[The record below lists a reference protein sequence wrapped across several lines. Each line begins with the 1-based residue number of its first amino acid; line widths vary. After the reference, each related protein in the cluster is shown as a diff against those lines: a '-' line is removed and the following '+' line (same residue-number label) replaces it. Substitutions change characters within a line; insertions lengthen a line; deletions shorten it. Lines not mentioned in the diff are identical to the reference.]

1 VIDQTISHYRI
12 VEKLGGGGMGV
23 VYKAEDTELGRFV
36 ALKFLPDEVAQD
48 PQALERFRREARA
61 ASALNHPNICTI
73 HEIGKH
79 GNRSFIVM
87 EFLDGVTLKHRIA
100 GRPLETELLLA
111 LAIEIGDAL
120 DAAHAK
126 GIVHRDLKPANI
138 FVTERSHAKILDFGL
153 AKVCLKPESVA
164 ASAPTIDEE
173 EHLTSPG
180 ATLGTVAY
188 MSPEQVR
195 GKELDVRT
203 DLFSFGAVLYEMATG
218 LLPFRGDTT
227 GVIFESILNRT
238 PSPATRLNPDLPL
251 KLDEIINKA
260 LEKDREVRYQS
271 AAELRADLRRLRRDV
286 DSGKTVTLP
295 GTPLRPARLR
305 VAKAL
310 IVAACLAMAAL
321 VLWLVG
327 SYILSRRASN
337 IDSIAVL
344 PIATNSADQN
354 TQLLGDGIT
363 NSLIENLSRIS
374 NLKVMSRSA
383 VFHYQGRDV
392 DAQTAGREL
401 NVKAVLTGRLL
412 QQGDSLL
419 LSTELVNV
427 ADNRHLWG
435 AEYERN
441 VSDVLPLQQ
450 ELVRGL
456 STKLAPTLSS
466 NARETIAKQG
476 TTNSEAYQFYVRGRA
491 YQDAYFNGESLKKAV
506 ELFQLA
512 VSRDS
517 GYASAY
523 AGMAD
528 AYGLLG
534 FFSFLPTNETLRK
547 AEEAANKAIRLDDTN
562 AEAHTSLG
570 LVSLFDWKWQVAER
584 ELRRAIELNPNL
596 AIAHGYYGMYFSSQ
610 GKLDEAL
617 AEDKLQLGLDPISQ
631 LANGNLCGMYYS
643 AREYDKGIQQCLKQL
658 QMYSDDALAHFT
670 LSSDYE
676 QKKLYEQ
683 ALEQWKRGLTLQGEA
698 GLAAAYGRA
707 YAAKGWKG
715 VLAKDIDVCRQL
727 GTNDYN
733 PFEVAVNY
741 AKLGEKDT
749 AFLWLEKAYDEHRI
763 PFFIKTEPQLDNIRS
778 DPRYA
783 DLLRRMGLPQ

>member
-1 VIDQTISHYRI
+1 MIGQTISHYRI
-12 VEKLGGGGMGV
+12 IEKLGGGGMGV

-36 ALKFLPDEVAQD
+36 ALKFLPEDVARD
-48 PQALERFRREARA
+48 PQALERLRREARA
-61 ASALNHPNICTI
+61 TSALNHPNICTI

-79 GNRSFIVM
+79 GDQSFIVM

-111 LAIEIGDAL
+111 LAIEIGDVL

-138 FVTERSHAKILDFGL
+138 FATERSHAKILDFGL

-195 GKELDVRT
+195 GKELDART

-238 PSPATRLNPDLPL
+238 PSPATRLNPDLPP
-251 KLDEIINKA
+251 KLEDIINKA
-260 LEKDREVRYQS
+260 LEKDRDVRYQS
-271 AAELRADLRRLRRDV
+271 AAEVRADLRRLRRDIE
-286 DSGKTVTLP
+286 SGKTATLP
-295 GTPLRPARLR
+295 TTPVRPARWW
-305 VAKAL
+305 VASSVIVGACVA
-310 IVAACLAMAAL
+310 VAAL
-321 VLWLVG
+321 LWLVG
-327 SYILSRRASN
+327 FYVWSRRASN

-344 PIATNSADQN
+344 PLVTNSTDQS

-383 VFHYQGRDV
+383 AFHYQGREV

-412 QQGDSLL
+412 LHGDSLL

-435 AEYERN
+435 AEYDRKI
-441 VSDVLPLQQ
+441 SDVLPLQR
-450 ELVRGL
+450 ELAGAV
-456 STKLAPTLSS
+456 SEKLMPKLLG
-466 NARETIAKQG
+466 NARDVIAKQG
-476 TTNSEAYQFYVRGRA
+476 TGSVEAYQLYVRGRTF
-491 YQDAYFNGESLKKAV
+491 QDMLNGEDWEKAISF
-506 ELFQLA
+506 FQMA
-512 VSRDS
+512 ISKDPS
-517 GYASAY
+517 YASAY

-528 AYGLLG
+528 AYGLLAFFG
-534 FFSFLPTNETLRK
+534 FEPANETLRK
-547 AEEAANKAIRLDDTN
+547 AEDAANKALRLDDSV
-562 AEAHTSLG
+562 AEAHASLG
-570 LVSLFDWKWQVAER
+570 LASFFNWKWQVAER
-584 ELRRAIELNPNL
+584 ELRRAIELNPSF
-596 AIAHGYYGMYFSSQ
+596 AKGHQYYGWYLSSQ
-610 GKLDEAL
+610 GRLDDAV
-617 AEDKLQLGLDPISQ
+617 AEHKTALGLDPTSQ
-631 LANGNLCGMYYS
+631 LSNLSLCGMYYS
-643 AREYDKGIQQCLKQL
+643 TREYDKSIEQCLR
-658 QMYSDDALAHFT
+658 LAQTYPESWKVFDQ

-676 QKKLYEQ
+676 QKKNYDKALQ
-683 ALEQWKRGLTLQGEA
+683 AYQRSLNLKGEPE
-698 GLAAAYGRA
+698 LATAMGRA
-707 YAAKGWKG
+707 YAAHGWKG
-715 VLAKDIDVCRQL
+715 VQQTFIEEASHPDAKDYDPFFIGLTYAEL
-727 GTNDYN
+727 GD
-733 PFEVAVNY
+733 
-741 AKLGEKDT
+741 KDN
-749 AFLWLEKAYDEHRI
+749 AFLWLERAYTTHQI
-763 PFFIKTEPQLDNIRS
+763 PFFIKVEPALDNIRS